1 MIDSLN
7 GEVISIGLD
16 HAVIECSGVGYRF
29 LATPL
34 TLGRLVRGEKTRVL
48 TTLVVR
54 EDDMTLYGFSD
65 DDARSM
71 FARLTTVSG
80 LGPKLALA
88 SLSVFEPAELAAH
101 VTAGDAKVIQT
112 IPGVGKKMADRIV
125 LELKDKLQGLYP
137 AADGGGSGQSGEA
150 VTAGGASV
158 AAGGASYATEQVVE
172 ALVGLG
178 FTEKSAR
185 TTVDA
190 VAAEDPEA
198 ESSALLRAAL
208 NRLGKKGS

>member
-16 HAVIECSGVGYRF
+16 HGVIECGGVGYRF

-34 TLGRLVRGEKTRVL
+34 TLARLIRGENARVL
-48 TTLVVR
+48 TTMVVR
-54 EDDMTLYGFSD
+54 EDDMTLYGFTD

-71 FARLTTVSG
+71 FHRLTSVSG

-88 SLSVFEPAELAAH
+88 SLSVFEPAELASH
-101 VTAGDAKVIQT
+101 ITSGDAKAIQT
-112 IPGVGKKMADRIV
+112 IPGVGKKMADRLV
-125 LELKDKLQGLYP
+125 LELKDKLQGVY
-137 AADGGGSGQSGEA
+137 AAPSAGAGESPSPVA
-150 VTAGGASV
+150 AASV
-158 AAGGASYATEQVVE
+158 GSSYAAEQVVE

-178 FTEKSAR
+178 FPEKSAR
-185 TTVDA
+185 TAVDA
-190 VAAEDPEA
+190 VVDGNPDAESST

-208 NRLGKKGS
+208 NKLGKK